1 MVKKFFVA
9 MTLLAVLLTSS
20 LAFAAFEENI
30 EEDVDL
36 STIKKLAVAYPNYY
50 KVEEKEPSIEELTR
64 DIYNVGKMSSNLNVI
79 AYDEIASAIRRDTGI
94 DIVSIAPEEA
104 EKIYNQHVAKY
115 ADAYLIVTVANNSG
129 KPWIFYYVYNAA
141 DSALLYTYSVQS
153 KSIGKNTKDY
163 QKAAEGFY
171 QKFDEAATKKL
182 SKEER
187 KKLEEK
193 KRYENK
199 SRKAKKVTYKT
210 GKSKEDLVKKK

>member
-1 MVKKFFVA
+1 MKKIFVA
-9 MTLLAVLLTSS
+9 LTALAVLLTSS
-20 LAFAAFEENI
+20 LAMAAFEENI
-30 EEDVDL
+30 EEGVDL
-36 STIKKLAVAYPNYY
+36 TTVKKLAVAYPNYY
-50 KVEEKEPSIEELTR
+50 KVAEKEPSFQEFTR
-64 DIYNVGKMSSNLNVI
+64 DLYNVGKISSNLDI
-79 AYDEIASAIRRDTGI
+79 ISYDEIVSVVRREIGVDLL
-94 DIVSIAPEEA
+94 SLAPEEA
-104 EKIYNQHVAKY
+104 EKIYNQQIAKY

-141 DSALLYTYSVQS
+141 DSALMYTYSVQS

-163 QKAAEGFY
+163 QKATEGFY
-171 QKFDEAATKKL
+171 QKFDEAAAKKL

-199 SRKAKKVTYKT
+199 SRKMKKVIYKT

>member
-1 MVKKFFVA
+1 M
-9 MTLLAVLLTSS
+9 LAVLLTSS
-20 LAFAAFEENI
+20 LAMAAFEENI
-30 EEDVDL
+30 EEGVDL
-36 STIKKLAVAYPNYY
+36 TTVKRLAVAYPNYY
-50 KVEEKEPSIEELTR
+50 KVEDKEPNFQEFTR
-64 DIYNVGKMSSNLNVI
+64 DLYNVGKISSNLDI
-79 AYDEIASAIRRDTGI
+79 ISYDEIVSVVRREMGI
-94 DIVSIAPEEA
+94 DLLSLAPEEA
-104 EKIYNQHVAKY
+104 EKIYNQQIAKY

-141 DSALLYTYSVQS
+141 DSALMYTYSVQS
-153 KSIGKNTKDY
+153 RSIGKNTKDY

-171 QKFDEAATKKL
+171 QKFDEAAAKKL

-199 SRKAKKVTYKT
+199 SRKMKKVIYKT